1 MVNWDKYNN
10 DNVSKLSFEGETIE
24 CKVVKVYD
32 GDTIT
37 VVFPLKYKVK
47 GIPILG
53 QMYKWNCRLIGIDTP
68 ELRTKCPIR
77 DSGRVQVVMASEL
90 IPPIPS
96 SFEFVFV

>member
-10 DNVSKLSFEGETIE
+10 DKVSKLSFEGETIE

-68 ELRTKCPIR
+68 VSLLTFMYVPYPRRAVYAQNFYNI
-77 DSGRVQVVMASEL
+77 
-90 IPPIPS
+90 
-96 SFEFVFV
+96 

>member
-10 DNVSKLSFEGETIE
+10 DNVTPLSFEGETIE

-32 GDTIT
+32 GDTIK

-53 QMYKWNCRLIGIDTP
+53 KMYKWNCRLIGVDTP
-68 ELRTKCPIR
+68 EIRTRNKLEKVHGYFVR
-77 DSGRVQVVMASEL
+77 DKLKEKILDKTKTLVC
-90 IPPIPS
+90 
-96 SFEFVFV
+96 